1 MPQGAS
7 SEGLLLKDFIAE
19 AVCSLLPLY
28 PEGEARSVVLLLC
41 GDLLGTKS
49 YTHIIE
55 PGTLVPAEKE
65 DALRRAVERLR
76 AGEPVQYVTGRAE
89 FCGRMF
95 NVNPSVLIP
104 RGETEQLC
112 AGARREAGRMAR
124 EGGPFGRAAAGAPE
138 SGIRILDLCTGSG
151 CVAWTMA
158 LDVPGARVTGVD
170 ISDGALRTAESQ
182 PFSAADA
189 GFSAGGAGFSAGGA
203 GFSAGG
209 AVFSAAGVGSP
220 AGSAGFPMGG
230 AGSPAGSAGLTA
242 AGPACG
248 TWEAPSFVKAD
259 VLDTENFPD
268 LGTFALVLSN
278 PPYVRDSEKALM
290 RVNVLDF
297 EPHLA
302 LFVPDSDPLV
312 FYRAIALLSKRL
324 LAAGGTGMAEI
335 NEDLAAPTARIFSDA
350 GFSGVE
356 VLRDINDRNRMVVYH
371 KSV

>member
-112 AGARREAGRMAR
+112 AGARREAGRIAR

-158 LDVPGARVTGVD
+158 LDVPGALVTGVD

-189 GFSAGGAGFSAGGA
+189 GFSAGG
-203 GFSAGG
+203 
-209 AVFSAAGVGSP
+209 
-220 AGSAGFPMGG
+220 
-230 AGSPAGSAGLTA
+230 
-242 AGPACG
+242 PACG
-248 TWEAPSFVKAD
+248 TWETPSFVKAD

>member
-1 MPQGAS
+1 M
-7 SEGLLLKDFIAE
+7 EGLLLKDFIAE

-55 PGTLVPAEKE
+55 PGTPVPAEKV
-65 DALRRAVERLR
+65 DVLRRALERLC

-104 RGETEQLC
+104 RGETGQLC
-112 AGARREAGRMAR
+112 AGARREAERMVR
-124 EGGPFGRAAAGAPE
+124 EGGPFGRSAAGAPE
-138 SGIRILDLCTGSG
+138 AGIRILDLCTGSG

-158 LDVPGARVTGVD
+158 LDVPGAQVTGVD
-170 ISDGALRTAESQ
+170 ISDGALRTAETQ

-189 GFSAGGAGFSAGGA
+189 CFSADGAR
-203 GFSAGG
+203 
-209 AVFSAAGVGSP
+209 AASP
-220 AGSAGFPMGG
+220 AGSAVVSADG
-230 AGSPAGSAGLTA
+230 ACSVSPAG
-242 AGPACG
+242 GPACG
-248 TWEAPSFVKAD
+248 VWKAPSFVKAD

-335 NEDLAAPTARIFSDA
+335 NEDLAVPTARIFSDA

-356 VLRDINDRNRMVVYH
+356 VLRDINDRSRIVVYH

>member
-124 EGGPFGRAAAGAPE
+124 EGGPFGQAAAGAPE

-189 GFSAGGAGFSAGGA
+189 GFSAGGAGLTAGGPA
-203 GFSAGG
+203 FG
-209 AVFSAAGVGSP
+209 A
-220 AGSAGFPMGG
+220 
-230 AGSPAGSAGLTA
+230 
-242 AGPACG
+242 
-248 TWEAPSFVKAD
+248 WEAPSFVKAD

>member
-55 PGTLVPAEKE
+55 PGPLVPAEKE

-189 GFSAGGAGFSAGGA
+189 GFSAGGAGFSA
-203 GFSAGG
+203 
-209 AVFSAAGVGSP
+209 AGVGSP
-220 AGSAGFPMGG
+220 AGSACLPMGSAGLPAAG
-230 AGSPAGSAGLTA
+230 AGSPVVAAGLTA
-242 AGPACG
+242 GGPACG
-248 TWEAPSFVKAD
+248 TWETPSFVKAD

-312 FYRAIALLSKRL
+312 FYRAIALLSKRM

-356 VLRDINDRNRMVVYH
+356 VLRDINDRNRMVVYR

>member
-28 PEGEARSVVLLLC
+28 PEGEARGVVLLLC

-112 AGARREAGRMAR
+112 AGACREAGRMAR

-189 GFSAGGAGFSAGGA
+189 GFSANVAASPAGGA
-203 GFSAGG
+203 GLPVDA
-209 AVFSAAGVGSP
+209 
-220 AGSAGFPMGG
+220 
-230 AGSPAGSAGLTA
+230 AGLTA
-242 AGPACG
+242 GGPACG
-248 TWEAPSFVKAD
+248 AWKAPSFVKAD

-335 NEDLAAPTARIFSDA
+335 NEDLAAPTARIFLDA

-356 VLRDINDRNRMVVYH
+356 VLKDVNDRNRMVVYH

>member
-189 GFSAGGAGFSAGGA
+189 GFSAGGAGL
-203 GFSAGG
+203 
-209 AVFSAAGVGSP
+209 
-220 AGSAGFPMGG
+220 PMGA
-230 AGSPAGSAGLTA
+230 AGSPVVAAGLTA
-242 AGPACG
+242 GGPACG